1 MAHIP
6 TVDIRQLGDIS
17 FDRQLALAQQPNRD
31 YDVDR
36 WLFVP
41 NTYTEYRYILGTRG
55 EKPLICVG
63 INPSTARPGAL
74 DPTLKS
80 VERIARNS
88 GFDSFIMFN
97 VYAQRATSPDDMER
111 TCNPELHREN
121 MRAFAYI
128 LSRTPDPVVWAAWGT
143 IIEKRDYLWPCLRDM
158 IAWERLPAPGGSPAA
173 SALRQDIPIIPCTS
187 GRTPC
192 RSPSTWRDPSYQNVL
207 WTLLA
212 GALVCWAAD
221 WAQRTP
227 DALHLLAATA
237 AFAGAFWLLEVCHTD
252 YGGWGMA
259 LILLFHLSRGNRL
272 IQLAGLAVFC
282 VASVGG
288 VSIELYA
295 LVSLAFIWLYD
306 GRRGYCSRPIQWL
319 CYAFYPVHLLLLWL
333 HARTVDGI
341 WYLT

>member
-31 YDVDR
+31 YNVDR

-55 EKPLICVG
+55 KKPLICVG

-111 TCNPELHREN
+111 TCNPELHCEN

-143 IIEKRDYLWPCLRDM
+143 IIEKRDYLWPCLRGYD
-158 IAWERLPAPGGSPAA
+158 RPGRGRRRPVGH
-173 SALRQDIPIIPCTS
+173 LRQALC
-187 GRTPC
+187 GGA
-192 RSPSTWRDPSYQNVL
+192 SPSPPVPPGR
-207 WTLLA
+207 
-212 GALVCWAAD
+212 
-221 WAQRTP
+221 RR
-227 DALHLLAATA
+227 
-237 AFAGAFWLLEVCHTD
+237 AGAF
-252 YGGWGMA
+252 
-259 LILLFHLSRGNRL
+259 
-272 IQLAGLAVFC
+272 
-282 VASVGG
+282 
-288 VSIELYA
+288 
-295 LVSLAFIWLYD
+295 
-306 GRRGYCSRPIQWL
+306 RRGGLR
-319 CYAFYPVHLLLLWL
+319 
-333 HARTVDGI
+333 R
-341 WYLT
+341 